1 MRAFEENNTQNL
13 NYSSAV
19 TLSAE
24 DALRIRE
31 ILLGAIKSS
40 ADVIMNSPEEEVFS
54 LAVDFVALKKSRNYA
69 I

>member
-40 ADVIMNSPEEEVFS
+40 ADVIMKSPEEEVFS